1 MPAATKTFSQ
11 IPASGTNPRAT
22 DQVVGVSGGTTDTLY
37 SITQIAAAIAVGAIP
52 TARLTTGTSV
62 TVATT
67 DIEVGVD
74 PSSGAVTCTLP
85 TVAAW
90 STAQQ
95 NGLELTIFDYTGH
108 ASAHNVSFTLGGSD
122 HFVQSSTPVIT
133 SDFGLIKLR
142 PLPTINKWYVRAL
155 N

>member
-1 MPAATKTFSQ
+1 MPGTKTFNQ
-11 IPASGTNPRAT
+11 IPASGTVPHAT

-37 SITQIAAAIAVGAIP
+37 SLAQIAVAVATGGVP

-62 TVATT
+62 IIATT

-74 PSSGAVTCTLP
+74 PTSGAVTCTLP

-108 ASAHNVSFTLGGSD
+108 ASTHNISFTLGGSD

-133 SDFGLIKLR
+133 SDFGLIRLR